1 MKKLLVVLC
10 IAAVAFAFTSCKK
23 ENKSSCKCSG
33 SYTTSIGVAIPVGP
47 VDVGDYTGT
56 DCELYDWKW
65 QSLVPSEYAQ
75 NFTHTCKS
83 E

>member
-1 MKKLLVVLC
+1 MKKVLVVLS

-23 ENKSSCKCSG
+23 TSCKCSG
-33 SYTTSIGVAIPVGP
+33 SYTTELGVAIPVGP
-47 VDVGDYTGT
+47 VNVGDYTGT
-56 DCELYDWKW
+56 ECELYDWQW